1 MAQTR
6 AFHGS
11 VETVLF
17 LLLQLLCCLLL
28 GPGLLGREYND
39 LNVLSDSETEQV
51 KPLCMFLISS
61 IAANRRH
68 LVNRCHTRYTKS
80 SFHYY
85 SNSAASFNFE
95 LLRLGGDISLN
106 PGPESCTVCRKVVAK
121 IKGLCVATPALNEF
135 ISNAVESHQKSTS
148 DYRLLKPLVGYVLPA
163 WTR

>member
-85 SNSAASFNFE
+85 SNSTASFNFE

-106 PGPESCTVCRKVVAK
+106 PVSQRIWTPLELDPRGP
-121 IKGLCVATPALNEF
+121 
-135 ISNAVESHQKSTS
+135 
-148 DYRLLKPLVGYVLPA
+148 YPLADMAPPSADLDPFNK
-163 WTR
+163 TE

>member
-106 PGPESCTVCRKVVAK
+106 PVSQR
-121 IKGLCVATPALNEF
+121 IWTPLELDPPVQ
-135 ISNAVESHQKSTS
+135 I
-148 DYRLLKPLVGYVLPA
+148 R
-163 WTR
+163 